1 MVLIV
6 GIRDL
11 RKVLEAGE
19 FHCPECGGDRRFQ
32 FGVGRR
38 HLILFDIPV
47 LPLSRAPGS
56 VECAVCCRTFDRDVL
71 DVPTGRHL
79 TELLRD
85 ATRTLVIGALVAGG
99 ESTPSA
105 RAAAV
110 AAVRDA
116 GVVAYDDEALSIDL
130 FAHGDEE
137 FVDSPP
143 ALDALAAHLAHEG
156 RVRLITVAARV
167 ALADGPYRTLEIDML
182 LSAGARLGLTRAE
195 ADRVLAEAAGHT
207 PR

>member
-6 GIRDL
+6 GVRNL

-38 HLILFDIPV
+38 HLIVCDIPV

-56 VECAVCCRTFDRDVL
+56 VECAVCGRTFDRSVL
-71 DVPTGRHL
+71 DVPTGRRL

-85 ATRTLVIGALVAGG
+85 VTRTLVIGALVAGG
-99 ESTPSA
+99 ESAPSA

-110 AAVRDA
+110 AAVR
-116 GVVAYDDEALSIDL
+116 GVGMPAYDDEMLSIDL
-130 FAHGDEE
+130 YAYGDDE
-137 FVDSPP
+137 F
-143 ALDALAAHLAHEG
+143 LDALPTLDTLAAHLAHEG
-156 RVRLITVAARV
+156 RVRLITVAAHV
-167 ALADGPYRTLEIDML
+167 ALADGPYRTLELDML

-195 ADRVLAEAAGHT
+195 ADRALDEAAGHT